1 MNIKEAIN
9 NYTTNEEL
17 RAVLI
22 EYYTK
27 NPYKYMHHSLRM
39 LSRRTND
46 ENKKIAI
53 VKQNLENGWRGF
65 YELYEAA
72 NL

>member
-1 MNIKEAIN
+1 MNITEVIN
-9 NYTTNEEL
+9 KYTANEEL

-53 VKQNLENGWRGF
+53 VKQSLDNGWRGF
-65 YELYEAA
+65 YRVA
-72 NL
+72 NLIIG